1 MNSLKS
7 CSLWKLTKIVTK
19 QPVVGPKK
27 GETLIPCR
35 LTATVVTEVEVETIV
50 VVTVAGSRLVVTV
63 VRTITSGE
71 VVVDVEVTVVR
82 ETLVVVPVTKE
93 VVDVAGTTSVET
105 MVVVVWTVEVV
116 VGRDVT

>member
-1 MNSLKS
+1 M
-7 CSLWKLTKIVTK
+7 VTK

-27 GETLIPCR
+27 GETLTPCR
-35 LTATVVTEVEVETIV
+35 LTATVVTAVEVETIV
-50 VVTVAGSRLVVTV
+50 DVTVAGSRLVVTV

-71 VVVDVEVTVVR
+71 VVVNVEVTVVS

-93 VVDVAGTTSVET
+93 VVDIVGTTSVET
-105 MVVVVWTVEVV
+105 IVVVVWTVEVV